1 MDAPVSYYVEML
13 HDDND
18 GAAVVDDDN
27 DVDDSN
33 ICDDDHDGET
43 YNYYGS
49 YMNLPNAANNLD
61 CTCMRSQKTPKYP

>member
-43 YNYYGS
+43 YI
-49 YMNLPNAANNLD
+49 MDLI
-61 CTCMRSQKTPKYP
+61 